1 MHIRILETHT
11 KKLEGQEQYRY
22 WPTQRKNSSC
32 ILKERRIQGHNKQ
45 REITWKKSIISDKTC
60 VPEFS
65 SPVIRIITSLNLLTQ
80 GGSMGKG
87 KRKEGK
93 E

>member
-11 KKLEGQEQYRY
+11 KKWEGQEQYRY

-45 REITWKKSIISDKTC
+45 REITWKKSIISDKT
-60 VPEFS
+60 EFS